1 MSPPEL
7 GRLVRSGLFALA
19 FALVVAVVGCGKKP
33 KPEPVAEP
41 APPPPP
47 KPRPANGKGGSNF
60 DPFAIISGGTPSKD
74 EAAAL
79 KKKYE
84 ELLVGAWVAD
94 LGDGAAQ
101 ELTYNADGTYSANL
115 TGPEPA
121 TAAGKYTALQ
131 AVGKKGLKLRLG
143 EDPGARTVTATFVG
157 DELEHPTLRP
167 GITATFRKKP

>member
-1 MSPPEL
+1 VNSPEL
-7 GRLVRSGLFALA
+7 GRLVHSGLIVALA
-19 FALVVAVVGCGKKP
+19 FSLVVAVVACGKKP
-33 KPEPVAEP
+33 APEPIADP

-47 KPRPANGKGGSNF
+47 KPRPAKGGSNF
-60 DPFAIISGGTPSKD
+60 DPFAIISGGAPNKD

-84 ELLVGAWVAD
+84 ALLVGTWVAD
-94 LGDGAAQ
+94 LGDGAAE

-121 TAAGKYTALQ
+121 TAAGKYTVLQ

>member
-1 MSPPEL
+1 VSLPKL
-7 GRLVRSGLFALA
+7 GRVARTGLVVLLALA
-19 FALVVAVVGCGKKP
+19 LAGCGKKP
-33 KPEPVAEP
+33 APQPVAEP

-47 KPRPANGKGGSNF
+47 PPKPKPANGKGGSNF
-60 DPFAIISGGTPSKD
+60 DPFAIISGGTPNKD

-84 ELLVGAWVAD
+84 ALLVGTWVAD
-94 LGDGAAQ
+94 LGDGAAE

-121 TAAGKYTALQ
+121 TSVGKYTVLQ

-143 EDPGARTVTATFVG
+143 EEPGARTVTATFAG
-157 DELEHPTLRP
+157 EELEHPTLRP
-167 GITATFRKKP
+167 GVTATFRKK